1 MEEEG
6 GGDMRGRMRID
17 VPFTASVWRRS
28 AKSSGP
34 LSRTNVSPT

>member
-6 GGDMRGRMRID
+6 DGDMRGRMRID
-17 VPFTASVWRRS
+17 VPFM

-34 LSRTNVSPT
+34 LSRTNVFPT